1 MSLNLPDRMK
11 FGIFLGPFHRV
22 GENPTLAMDRD
33 MELIQ
38 WLDYLGYD
46 EAWIGEHHSAGW
58 ETISS
63 PELFIAAAA
72 ERTKHIKLGTGVIS
86 LPYHHPFMVANRM
99 VQLDHMTHGRV
110 MLGVG
115 PGALPGDAYMMGI
128 DPTTQREKMD
138 EAMGIILRLFTE
150 DEPITYKS
158 DWFELREAMLQLKP
172 YQRPYMPLSVASVQ
186 SPAGVAMAG
195 KYGASVLTI
204 TVPRDP
210 SAGPS
215 NLKALWEIAE
225 TSAAEHGQTVDR
237 NEWRLAVPCHLA
249 EDREQALR
257 EVKLGAGRYLREY
270 SEGTNGRK
278 AAFDGPLED
287 VAEFM
292 ANNGSW
298 IIGTPDDCIESLNRL
313 AEQSGGYGG
322 FLVQTIDWAP
332 REKMLHS
339 FELLA
344 RYVMPHFQGSV
355 RSVAA
360 SNRWAAERQE
370 LLVSGRVRAIDRA
383 HQIYADRQGSG
394 ENGSIENGAGQKGA
408 GHESGAEAK
417 EEVPKPP
424 ASGNGGDGSGPGR
437 RAAGT
442 TPAGEFEL
450 PILEA
455 LFDLGGSGPTE
466 AVLQA
471 VEALIG
477 GFFREGDFQSSE
489 SGKVTWRQSAESARQ
504 ALVNFGLVR
513 VNSDGDAWELTEE
526 GKREAAKAKI

>member
-1 MSLNLPDRMK
+1 MNLPDRMK

-33 MELIQ
+33 MELVQ

-215 NLKALWEIAE
+215 NLKGLWEIAE

-237 NEWRLAVPCHLA
+237 HEWRLAVPCYLA
-249 EDREQALR
+249 DDRDQALE

-292 ANNGSW
+292 RDNGSW

-339 FELLA
+339 FELMA

-370 LLVSGRVRAIDRA
+370 LLVSGRVQAIDRA
-383 HQIYADRQGSG
+383 HQIYADRQAAGPGQNGSSTNGSG
-394 ENGSIENGAGQKGA
+394 Q
-408 GHESGAEAK
+408 ESGTEAK
-417 EEVPKPP
+417 EEVPKPHAPDNSGSLPTP
-424 ASGNGGDGSGPGR
+424 APGAIR
-437 RAAGT
+437 GAGT

-450 PILEA
+450 PILEV
-455 LFDLGGSGPTE
+455 LFDLGGRGSTD
-466 AVLQA
+466 AVFRG
-471 VEALIG
+471 VETLIG
-477 GFFREGDFQSSE
+477 GFFRDGDFQAAE
-489 SGKVTWRQSAESARQ
+489 NGDLVWRRSAETARQ
-504 ALVNFGLVR
+504 TLANFGLIR